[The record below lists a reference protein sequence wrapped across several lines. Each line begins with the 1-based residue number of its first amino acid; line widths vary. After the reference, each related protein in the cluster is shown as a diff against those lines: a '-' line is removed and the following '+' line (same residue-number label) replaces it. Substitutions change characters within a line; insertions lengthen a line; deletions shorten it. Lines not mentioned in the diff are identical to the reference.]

1 MVIQFKKQIKAL
13 IEIEAQKIRT
23 WAVKANNG
31 SKNMTNWCVTC
42 SYLIFKKLSKLNLEP
57 EFCTVSF
64 WGGSHAFIYC
74 HGFIVDVTSTQFDRM
89 RKKVVVMEND
99 GIHKKAFWNLAF
111 AERFKTIEAVEEHL
125 KLWSPECNP
134 RTKFRFQK
142 CC

>member
-1 MVIQFKKQIKAL
+1 MSDSYYSKVSVIGGNKVRYSYHIKQYIT
-13 IEIEAQKIRT
+13 E
-23 WAVKANNG
+23 
-31 SKNMTNWCVTC
+31 
-42 SYLIFKKLSKLNLEP
+42 
-57 EFCTVSF
+57 
-64 WGGSHAFIYC
+64 
-74 HGFIVDVTSTQFDRM
+74 STQFDRM